1 MAARHAG
8 ERVKSARSGHTLAE
22 MLFVLAIAAI
32 LASLA
37 APAMRAMLQQHRL
50 STTVNDFFAAVTLA
64 RSEAVRRG
72 AQVVLL
78 PAGAGWRSGWVVAID
93 RNANLQYDAGDE
105 LLYSHAPPAAD
116 VVISGSFTDNS
127 RPYLAYGASGQSRSR
142 TGAAQA
148 GSWQFSCGGQRRKI
162 IVNFLG
168 RPRSCNPD
176 GGNSPC

>member
-1 MAARHAG
+1 
-8 ERVKSARSGHTLAE
+8 
-22 MLFVLAIAAI
+22 MLLVLAIAAI

-37 APAMRAMLQQHRL
+37 MPAMQAMLQQHRL
-50 STTVNDFFAAVTLA
+50 NATVNDFFAAVTLA
-64 RSEAVRRG
+64 RSEAVRRS
-72 AQVVLL
+72 AQVMLL
-78 PAGAGWRSGWVVAID
+78 PVGAGWSSGWVVAVD

-116 VVISGSFTDNS
+116 VAITSSITDNS
-127 RPYLAYGASGQSRSR
+127 RPYLAYSASGQSRSR